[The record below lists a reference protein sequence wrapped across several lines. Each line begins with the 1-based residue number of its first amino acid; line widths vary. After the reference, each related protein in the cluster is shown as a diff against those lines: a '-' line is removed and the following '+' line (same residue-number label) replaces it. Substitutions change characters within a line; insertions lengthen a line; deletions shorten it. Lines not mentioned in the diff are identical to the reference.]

1 MGKMTKEQLQK
12 RKAELKKL
20 VHAEIT
26 KREVMQF
33 RLEPE
38 NIDKLYQIALKQ
50 RIAVG
55 TLVREWI
62 IERIN
67 AELNHGKAA
76 KLPPAKSKDNQ
87 SMDVVLAK
95 LRSELKEPLDE
106 IMARISTL
114 ETITQR
120 QGRSHK

>member
-50 RIAVG
+50 RVAVG

-67 AELNHGKAA
+67 AELKQGQDHG
-76 KLPPAKSKDNQ
+76 LPPAKSKDDQ
-87 SMDVVLAK
+87 SMHLAIAK
-95 LRSELKEPLDE
+95 LRSELREPLDE
-106 IMARISTL
+106 IMARVSVL
-114 ETITQR
+114 ENITQR
-120 QGRSHK
+120 QMRSHK